1 MAGGG
6 YASGKHALAISDRS
20 GMAFPY
26 SEMVREWNGALVHYS
41 EFEAKQPQLDPK
53 PVGSDP
59 QALFNPRPQPA
70 SKASLILLN
79 SNPFTS
85 VIYSGTT
92 YVNVYSEDHQRAAG
106 DIVRFRGPPEV
117 ITSGP
122 GGDSADTPNLQQ
134 FANIPTFD
142 NVSDLNNTN
151 GFTIALG
158 QIDSS
163 GTVTGATTSDAL
175 TDPINYFYITSTS
188 SATSGG
194 VSGGGDNCS
203 AGPVTLEV
211 VNG

>member
-1 MAGGG
+1 MAR
-6 YASGKHALAISDRS
+6 YASGKRALAISDRS

-26 SEMVREWNGALVHYS
+26 DEMVREWNGSLVHTS
-41 EFEAKQPQLDPK
+41 EYEPKQPQLQPK
-53 PVGSDP
+53 PVGSDA

-92 YVNVYSEDHQRAAG
+92 YVNVFSEDHQRSAG
-106 DIVRFRGPPEV
+106 DIVRFRGQPEV
-117 ITSGP
+117 ITAGP
-122 GGDSADTPNLQQ
+122 GGDSDDTPNLQQ

-142 NVSDLNNTN
+142 NVSDLNSAS

-163 GTVTGATTSDAL
+163 GNVTGATTTDSL